1 MVIMPQA
8 DSFTNAL
15 VLTISIP
22 SFVLLSLVVDDTA
35 EDENV
40 DEYGDVLLEYS
51 YNSDS
56 SCYQY
61 DYLIQ
66 QVFSAITYVLEFFS
80 SIQRLLFL
88 LIHFIMFLLVRYSS
102 ASYLTVNCVNLI
114 EGNATIFELKYD
126 D

>member
-40 DEYGDVLLEYS
+40 DEYGDVFLEYS
-51 YNSDS
+51 YTGDS
-56 SCYQY
+56 SSWRY

-66 QVFSAITYVLEFFS
+66 QIFSAVTYVLELFS
-80 SIQRLLFL
+80 SIRRLISL
-88 LIHFIMFLLVRYSS
+88 LIRFIMSMFIKISSIPYLLTNHVGL
-102 ASYLTVNCVNLI
+102 AQ
-114 EGNATIFELKYD
+114 GNAIIFEFKFNE
-126 D
+126 

>member
-35 EDENV
+35 EDENA

-51 YNSDS
+51 YNGDS

-80 SIQRLLFL
+80 SIQRLVFL
-88 LIHFIMFLLVRYSS
+88 LINFIMFLLVRYSS
-102 ASYLTVNCVNLI
+102 ASYLTVSCVNLI

>member
-35 EDENV
+35 EDENA

-51 YNSDS
+51 YNGDS

-66 QVFSAITYVLEFFS
+66 QVFSAIAYVLEFFS
-80 SIQRLLFL
+80 SIQRLVFL
-88 LIHFIMFLLVRYSS
+88 LINFIMFLLVRYSS
-102 ASYLTVNCVNLI
+102 ASYLTVSCVNLI